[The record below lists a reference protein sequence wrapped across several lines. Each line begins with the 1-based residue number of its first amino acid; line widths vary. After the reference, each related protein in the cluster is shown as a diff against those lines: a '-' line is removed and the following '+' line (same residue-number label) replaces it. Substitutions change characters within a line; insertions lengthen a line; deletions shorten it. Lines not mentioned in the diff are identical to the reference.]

1 MAKNTILWYNPKL
14 KMLARRLRKNSTLA
28 EIILWKNIKEK
39 ALDYEFHRQVPVN
52 EFIIDFYC
60 HELKLA
66 IEVDGYTHDYNFEN
80 DYLRQ
85 KKLESFGITFVRFT
99 DEDVKRHIND
109 VIRALQIIIS
119 ELEEK
124 VLTSPRPPSKGELL

>member
-1 MAKNTILWYNPKL
+1 MTKNTILWYNPKL
-14 KMLARRLRKNSTLA
+14 KMLARQLRKNSTLA
-28 EIILWKNIKEK
+28 EIILWKSIKGK
-39 ALDYEFHRQVPVN
+39 ALDYEFHRQVAVN

-80 DYLRQ
+80 DYIRQ

-119 ELEEK
+119 ELEK
-124 VLTSPRPPSKGELL
+124 RLLTSPPLPSKGE